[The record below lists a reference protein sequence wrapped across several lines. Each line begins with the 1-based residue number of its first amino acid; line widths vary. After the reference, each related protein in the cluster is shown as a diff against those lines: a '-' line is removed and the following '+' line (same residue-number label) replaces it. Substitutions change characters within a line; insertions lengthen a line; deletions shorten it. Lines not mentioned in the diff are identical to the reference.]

1 MASSADEF
9 MPTAK
14 TMGGETGGHGMLGS
28 LPPWAVGIGGGAL
41 AGREVG
47 EVFGQPHVGMALGS
61 AGGAA
66 RSVAAPFVNA
76 SRVAAQGADRA
87 AQARVLTS
95 SPEQAIAD
103 ALARRAATRQ
113 GAVGPNAKAL
123 ARALAAAAA
132 VRSPSI
138 LSNPP
143 PGLNPTDMLG
153 N

>member
-1 MASSADEF
+1 
-9 MPTAK
+9 
-14 TMGGETGGHGMLGS
+14 MLGS

-113 GAVGPNAKAL
+113 GAVGPAKAL